1 MQVTVELFGIPRLR
15 AGVAKTTAQGTVLGD
30 ILFDLANRFPGL
42 AKDCIDGKQLRAGYT
57 VNLGG
62 NRFVSS
68 PETALGPDDTVM
80 LLSLDAG
87 G

>member
-1 MQVTVELFGIPRLR
+1 MQVTVELFGIPRSR
-15 AGVAKTTAQGTVLGD
+15 AGVAKTTAQGTLLGD
-30 ILFDLANRFPGL
+30 ILLDLANRFPGL
-42 AKDCIDGKQLRAGYT
+42 AQDCIDGRRLRAGYT

-62 NRFVSS
+62 NRFVSA
-68 PETALGPDDTVM
+68 PDTAIGPGDTVM